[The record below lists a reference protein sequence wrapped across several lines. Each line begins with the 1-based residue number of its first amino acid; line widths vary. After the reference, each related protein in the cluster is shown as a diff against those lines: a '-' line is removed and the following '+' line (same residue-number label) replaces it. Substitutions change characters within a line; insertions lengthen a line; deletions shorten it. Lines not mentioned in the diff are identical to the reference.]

1 MLLSTAVIRL
11 VNPRYTR
18 INVIDSDWFF
28 NKQTEIICLKLI
40 IIVTTD
46 EKKCWEGG
54 KTSTLTN

>member
-11 VNPRYTR
+11 VNPRYTK

-28 NKQTEIICLKLI
+28 NKQKKIICLKLI

-46 EKKCWEGG
+46 ETSVGKEG
-54 KTSTLTN
+54 KLQH